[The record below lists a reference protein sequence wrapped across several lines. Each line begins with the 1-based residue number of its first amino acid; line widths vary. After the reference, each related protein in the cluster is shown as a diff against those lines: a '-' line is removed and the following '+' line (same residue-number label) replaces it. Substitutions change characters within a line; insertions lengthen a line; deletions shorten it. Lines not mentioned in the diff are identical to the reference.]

1 MIRCAGVELHV
12 EEAGEGRPVLMLHGF
27 PDSHALWRDQIPALA
42 DAGHRVIAPDLP
54 GYGESETPAELDAY
68 RLRNV
73 VKGLV
78 ELLDQLRVESTAVVG
93 HDWGAATAWGLA
105 ALEPD
110 RVDHLAALSVGH
122 PAVPRAPSGRLR
134 DFWYMLLFQY
144 PEAEEI
150 LTRDDWKLFRALDAG
165 GGGCRPRRR
174 GAVAAGTPDRR
185 AELVPREP
193 QHLRASSTGGACR
206 TSRAPAWASGAR
218 ATSPAASSR

>member
-1 MIRCAGVELHV
+1 MVRCAGVELHV

-27 PDSHALWRDQIPALA
+27 PDSHALWRDQIQALA

-78 ELLDQLRVESTAVVG
+78 ELLDQLDVESTAVVG

-122 PAVPRAPSGRLR
+122 PAVPRSASGRCATSGTCCSSST
-134 DFWYMLLFQY
+134 
-144 PEAEEI
+144 P
-150 LTRDDWKLFRALDAG
+150 
-165 GGGCRPRRR
+165 RPR
-174 GAVAAGTPDRR
+174 
-185 AELVPREP
+185 
-193 QHLRASSTGGACR
+193 SS
-206 TSRAPAWASGAR
+206 
-218 ATSPAASSR
+218 